1 MTMRAAI
8 ALLALLALQPALA
21 EEAPAPLSLLDAYDN
36 ALYHDPTFQIATFD
50 YQTSQQEEDIG
61 LAPLLPQLNASG
73 RYGST
78 RQLSGRDLDG
88 STENPRFT
96 SSGLSLSARQ
106 VLYDRARV
114 AYYAQ
119 AKARGRLGESIYDDA
134 FQELFPR
141 VVETYFEVA
150 RQENELSLSL
160 QQKIAIEGLVKQTR
174 RLFEVGDG
182 TITDTEEAQAR
193 LDLVMA
199 QEIEARAR
207 LQAALHALSGRTGG
221 RVERIAAMREELPA
235 AAPLRGEE
243 DLAFWQQQAHVAAP
257 RLDARRDSVAVAEA
271 ELRAQKAGHYPQLA
285 LVGELNRTDRDDLAD
300 DFRRQSTSYL
310 GLSLDV
316 PLFAGGGVSAS
327 SRKSQ
332 FALSSAQAQLD
343 DEARQLSEDI
353 ERNYLGVVS
362 GYAKCRALQ
371 TAVHSNQR
379 ALESAEKGYQ
389 AGVRSTV
396 DILNAQQ
403 TLFMARRDLLNSK
416 LQMLQ
421 SLVTL
426 HARSGLMHRG
436 VLQQVEALF

>member
-1 MTMRAAI
+1 MR
-8 ALLALLALQPALA
+8 LALTLAGLLSLQPALA
-21 EEAPAPLSLLDAYDN
+21 AEPAPMSLLDAYDN
-36 ALYHDPTFQIATFD
+36 ALYHDPTFQTATFD
-50 YQTSQQEEDIG
+50 YQASQQEQDIG
-61 LAPLLPQLNASG
+61 LAPLLPQINANA

-88 STENPRFT
+88 SNEDPSYTTNN
-96 SSGLSLSARQ
+96 LSLSARQ
-106 VLYDRARV
+106 VLYDRARA

-119 AKARGRLGESIYDDA
+119 AKARGQLGESIYDDA

-141 VVETYFEVA
+141 VVEVYFEVA
-150 RQENELSLSL
+150 RQENELRLIEL
-160 QQKIAIEGLVKQTR
+160 QKVAIEGLVKQTR

-193 LDLVMA
+193 LDLVKA
-199 QEIEARAR
+199 QEIETLAR
-207 LQAALHALSGRTGG
+207 LQAALHSLSGRTGVVAG
-221 RVERIAAMREELPA
+221 AISAMREELPDS
-235 AAPLRGEE
+235 APLQPEQ
-243 DLAFWQQQAHVAAP
+243 DMTFWQAQARSAAP
-257 RLDARRDSVAVAEA
+257 RLDARRDGVAVAEA

-285 LVGELNRTDRDDLAD
+285 LVGELNRSDRDNLAD

-316 PLFAGGGVSAS
+316 PLYAGGGVSAS

-343 DEARQLSEDI
+343 DELRQLSEDI
-353 ERNYLGVVS
+353 ERSYLGVVS
-362 GYAKCRALQ
+362 GYAKCKALQ

-379 ALESAEKGYQ
+379 ALESAEKGFQ

-403 TLFMARRDLLNSK
+403 TLFTARRDLLNSK
-416 LQMLQ
+416 LLMLQ

-436 VLQQVEALF
+436 VMQQVEALF

>member
-1 MTMRAAI
+1 MRPCF
-8 ALLALLALQPALA
+8 ALLAVMLLSHAQAM
-21 EEAPAPLSLLDAYDN
+21 EPAPLSLLEAYDN

-50 YQTSQQEEDIG
+50 YQASQQEEDIG
-61 LAPLLPQLNASG
+61 LAPLLPQINASG

-88 STENPRFT
+88 NSEDPRFT
-96 SSGLSLSARQ
+96 TGNFTLSARQ
-106 VLYDRARV
+106 VLYDRART

-119 AKARGRLGESIYDDA
+119 AKAREKLGESVYDDA

-141 VVETYFEVA
+141 VVDAYFQIA
-150 RQENELSLSL
+150 RQENELRLIEL
-160 QQKIAIEGLVKQTR
+160 QKVAIEGLVKQTR

-182 TITDTEEAQAR
+182 TVTDTEEAQAR
-193 LDLVMA
+193 LDLVKA
-199 QEIEARAR
+199 QEIEALAA
-207 LQAALHALSGRTGG
+207 LQAARHTLTGRTGST
-221 RVERIAAMREELPA
+221 VTEIAAMREELPVVS
-235 AAPLRGEE
+235 PLEAKE
-243 DLAFWQQQAHVAAP
+243 DLTFWQQQARLAAP

-285 LVGELNRTDRDDLAD
+285 VVGELNHSDRANLSD

-316 PLFAGGGVSAS
+316 PLYAGGGVNAA

-332 FALSSAQAQLD
+332 YALSSAQAQLD

-362 GYAKCRALQ
+362 GYAKSKALQ
-371 TAVHSNQR
+371 TAVQSSQR

-416 LQMLQ
+416 LLMLQ

-426 HARSGLMHRG
+426 HARSGLMNRSI
-436 VLQQVEALF
+436 LQQVDALF

>member
-1 MTMRAAI
+1 MR
-8 ALLALLALQPALA
+8 LALTLAGLLSLQPALA
-21 EEAPAPLSLLDAYDN
+21 AEPAPMSLLDAYDN
-36 ALYHDPTFQIATFD
+36 ALYHDPTFQTATFD
-50 YQTSQQEEDIG
+50 YQASQQEQDIG
-61 LAPLLPQLNASG
+61 LAPLLPQINANA

-88 STENPRFT
+88 SNEDPSYTTNN
-96 SSGLSLSARQ
+96 LSLSARQ
-106 VLYDRARV
+106 VLYDRARA

-119 AKARGRLGESIYDDA
+119 AKARGQLGESIYDDA

-141 VVETYFEVA
+141 VVEVYFEVA
-150 RQENELSLSL
+150 RQENELRLIEL
-160 QQKIAIEGLVKQTR
+160 QKVAIEGLVKQTR

-193 LDLVMA
+193 LDLVKA
-199 QEIEARAR
+199 QEIETQAR
-207 LQAALHALSGRTGG
+207 LQAALHSLSGRTG
-221 RVERIAAMREELPA
+221 VIAGAISAMREELPDR
-235 AAPLRGEE
+235 APLQPEQ
-243 DLAFWQQQAHVAAP
+243 DMTFWQAQARSAAP
-257 RLDARRDSVAVAEA
+257 RLDARRDGVAVAEA

-285 LVGELNRTDRDDLAD
+285 LVGELNRSDRDNLAD

-316 PLFAGGGVSAS
+316 PLYAGGGVSAS

-343 DEARQLSEDI
+343 DELRQLSEDI
-353 ERNYLGVVS
+353 ERSYLGVVS
-362 GYAKCRALQ
+362 GYAKCKALQ

-379 ALESAEKGYQ
+379 ALESAEKGFQ

-403 TLFMARRDLLNSK
+403 TLFTARRDLLNSK
-416 LQMLQ
+416 LLMLQ

-436 VLQQVEALF
+436 VMQQVEALF

>member
-1 MTMRAAI
+1 MRLSLFLMSL
-8 ALLALLALQPALA
+8 LLATPAMATAGPALT
-21 EEAPAPLSLLDAYDN
+21 LLDAYDN
-36 ALYHDPTFQIATFD
+36 ALYHDPTFQAATFD
-50 YQTSQQEEDIG
+50 FQASQQEEAIG

-88 STENPRFT
+88 SNEDPRFT
-96 SSGLSLSARQ
+96 STGLSLSARQ
-106 VLYDRARV
+106 VLYDRARA

-119 AKARGRLGESIYDDA
+119 AKARGELGESLYDDA

-150 RQENELSLSL
+150 RQENELSLSR

-182 TITDTEEAQAR
+182 TITDIDEAQAR
-193 LDLVMA
+193 LDLVKA
-199 QEIEARAR
+199 QEIEAEAR
-207 LQAALHALSGRTGG
+207 LQAALHALSGRTGV
-221 RVERIAAMREELPA
+221 RVASIQAMGENLPGA
-235 AAPLRGEE
+235 VPLRSEE
-243 DLAFWQQQAHVAAP
+243 DLSFWRQQAQSAAP
-257 RLDARRDSVAVAEA
+257 RMDARRDSVRVAEA

-285 LVGELNRTDRDDLAD
+285 LVGELSHSDRDDLAD
-300 DFRRQSTSYL
+300 DFRRQSSSYV

-316 PLFAGGGVSAS
+316 PLYAGGGVNAA

-332 FALSSAQAQLD
+332 YALSSAQAQLD

-362 GYAKCRALQ
+362 GYAKCKALQ
-371 TAVHSNQR
+371 TAVRSNQR

-403 TLFMARRDLLNSK
+403 TLFTARRDLLNSK
-416 LQMLQ
+416 LLMLQ
-421 SLVTL
+421 SLVEL
-426 HARSGLMHRG
+426 HARSGLMNRA

>member
-1 MTMRAAI
+1 MRQ
-8 ALLALLALQPALA
+8 ALILAGLLSLQPALA
-21 EEAPAPLSLLDAYDN
+21 TEPAPMSLLDAYDN
-36 ALYHDPTFQIATFD
+36 ALYHDPTFQTATFD
-50 YQTSQQEEDIG
+50 YQASQQEQDIG
-61 LAPLLPQLNASG
+61 LAPLLPQVNANG

-88 STENPRFT
+88 SNEDPSYTTNN
-96 SSGLSLSARQ
+96 LSLSARQ
-106 VLYDRARV
+106 IIYDRARA

-119 AKARGRLGESIYDDA
+119 AKARGRLGESVYDDA

-141 VVETYFEVA
+141 VVEVYFEVA
-150 RQENELSLSL
+150 RQENELRLIEL
-160 QQKIAIEGLVKQTR
+160 QKIAIEGLVKQTK

-193 LDLVMA
+193 LDLVKA
-199 QEIEARAR
+199 QEIETQAR
-207 LQAALHALSGRTGG
+207 LQAALHSLSGRTGVMAG
-221 RVERIAAMREELPA
+221 AINAMREELPDS
-235 AAPLRGEE
+235 APLQAEQ
-243 DLAFWQQQAHVAAP
+243 DMTFWQTQARTAAP
-257 RLDARRDSVAVAEA
+257 RLDARRDGVAVAEA

-285 LVGELNRTDRDDLAD
+285 LVGELNHSDRDNLSE

-316 PLFAGGGVSAS
+316 PLYAGGGVSAS

-343 DEARQLSEDI
+343 DELRQLSEDI

-362 GYAKCRALQ
+362 GYAKCKALQ
-371 TAVHSNQR
+371 TAVHSSQR
-379 ALESAEKGYQ
+379 ALESAEKGFQ

-403 TLFMARRDLLNSK
+403 TLFLARRDLLNSK
-416 LQMLQ
+416 LLMLQ

-436 VLQQVEALF
+436 LLQQVEALF

>member
-1 MTMRAAI
+1 MSMRQYLV
-8 ALLALLALQPALA
+8 LLAALFLPPTLKA
-21 EEAPAPLSLLDAYDN
+21 ESAPLSLLDAYDN
-36 ALYHDPTFQIATFD
+36 ALYHDPTFQAATFD
-50 YQTSQQEEDIG
+50 YQASQQEEDIG
-61 LAPLLPQLNASG
+61 LAPLLPQVNASG

-78 RQLSGRDLDG
+78 RQLSGQDLD
-88 STENPRFT
+88 SRSENPQFT

-106 VLYDRARV
+106 VLYDRAKA

-134 FQELFPR
+134 FQELFQR
-141 VVETYFEVA
+141 VVEAYFEVA
-150 RQENELSLSL
+150 RQENELSLSI

-193 LDLVMA
+193 LDLVKA
-199 QEIEARAR
+199 QEIEAQAR
-207 LQAALHALSGRTGG
+207 LQAARHALAGRTGVP
-221 RVERIAAMREELPA
+221 VEAIATMREDLPA
-235 AAPLRGEE
+235 TAPLQAGK
-243 DLAFWQQQAHVAAP
+243 DLPFWQQQARRAAP
-257 RLDARRDSVAVAEA
+257 RLDARRDSVALVEA

-285 LVGELNRTDRDDLAD
+285 LVGELNHSDRDDLAD

-310 GLSLDV
+310 GLSLNV
-316 PLFAGGGVSAS
+316 PLYAGGGVNAA
-327 SRKSQ
+327 SRKAQ

-343 DEARQLSEDI
+343 DETRQLSEEI
-353 ERNYLGVVS
+353 ERSYLGVVS
-362 GYAKCRALQ
+362 GFAKSKALQ

-403 TLFMARRDLLNSK
+403 TLFTARRDLLNSK
-416 LQMLQ
+416 LLMLQ

-426 HARSGLMHRG
+426 YARSGLMHRG
-436 VLQQVEALF
+436 LLQQVEVLF

>member
-1 MTMRAAI
+1 MRLALALC
-8 ALLALLALQPALA
+8 ALLSLPALA
-21 EEAPAPLSLLDAYDN
+21 QEAPPLSLLDAYDN
-36 ALYHDPTFQIATFD
+36 ALYNDPTFQVATADF
-50 YQTSQQEEDIG
+50 QASQQEEAIG
-61 LAPLLPQLNASG
+61 LAPLLPQLGASG

-88 STENPRFT
+88 SNEDPRFT
-96 SSGLSLSARQ
+96 STGLSLSARQ
-106 VLYDRARV
+106 ILYDRARA
-114 AYYAQ
+114 AYYTQ

-141 VVETYFEVA
+141 VVEAYFEVA
-150 RQENELSLSL
+150 RQENELSLSQ

-193 LDLVMA
+193 LDLVKA
-199 QEIEARAR
+199 QEIEASAR
-207 LQAALHALSGRTGG
+207 LQAALHALGGRTGTP
-221 RVERIAAMREELPA
+221 VERIAAMREELPA
-235 AAPLRGEE
+235 AAPLREEE
-243 DLAFWQQQAHVAAP
+243 DLIFWQQQARTAAP

-271 ELRAQKAGHYPQLA
+271 ELRAQRAGHYPSLS
-285 LVGELNRTDRDDLAD
+285 LVGELNHSDRDDLAD
-300 DFRRQSTSYL
+300 DFRRQSSSYL

-316 PLFAGGGVSAS
+316 PLYAGGGVNAS

-343 DEARQLSEDI
+343 DETRQLSEDI

-362 GYAKCRALQ
+362 GYAKCKALQ

-416 LQMLQ
+416 LLMLQ

>member
-1 MTMRAAI
+1 MR
-8 ALLALLALQPALA
+8 LLLTLAGLLSLQPALA
-21 EEAPAPLSLLDAYDN
+21 AEPAPMSLLDAYDN
-36 ALYHDPTFQIATFD
+36 ALYHDPTFQTATFD
-50 YQTSQQEEDIG
+50 YQASQQEQDIG
-61 LAPLLPQLNASG
+61 LAPLLPQINANA

-88 STENPRFT
+88 SNEDPSYTTNN
-96 SSGLSLSARQ
+96 LSLSARQ
-106 VLYDRARV
+106 VLYDRARA

-119 AKARGRLGESIYDDA
+119 AKARGQLGESIYDDA

-141 VVETYFEVA
+141 VVEVYFEVA
-150 RQENELSLSL
+150 RQENELRLIEL
-160 QQKIAIEGLVKQTR
+160 QKVAIEGLVKQTR

-193 LDLVMA
+193 LDLVKA
-199 QEIEARAR
+199 QEIETLAR
-207 LQAALHALSGRTGG
+207 LQAALHSLSGRTGAVAG
-221 RVERIAAMREELPA
+221 AISAMREELPDS
-235 AAPLRGEE
+235 APLQPEQ
-243 DLAFWQQQAHVAAP
+243 DMTFWQAQARSAAP
-257 RLDARRDSVAVAEA
+257 RLDARRDGVAVAEA

-285 LVGELNRTDRDDLAD
+285 LVGELNRSDRDNLAD

-316 PLFAGGGVSAS
+316 PLYAGGGVSAS

-343 DEARQLSEDI
+343 DELRQLSEDI
-353 ERNYLGVVS
+353 ERSYLGVVS
-362 GYAKCRALQ
+362 GYAKCKALQ

-379 ALESAEKGYQ
+379 ALESAEKGFQ

-403 TLFMARRDLLNSK
+403 TLFTARRDLLNSK
-416 LQMLQ
+416 LLMLQ

-436 VLQQVEALF
+436 VMQQVEALF

>member
-1 MTMRAAI
+1 MRKRI
-8 ALLALLALQPALA
+8 ALLALLIVQPALA
-21 EEAPAPLSLLDAYDN
+21 NEPAPLSLLDAYDS
-36 ALYHDPTFQIATFD
+36 ALYNDPTFQTATFD
-50 YQTSQQEEDIG
+50 YQASQQEKDIG
-61 LAPLLPQLNASG
+61 LAGLLPQIGASG

-88 STENPRFT
+88 NNEDARTT
-96 SSGLSLSARQ
+96 TSGLSLSARQ
-106 VLYDRARV
+106 VLYDRAKA

-119 AKARGRLGESIYDDA
+119 SKARSQLGEAIYDDA

-141 VVETYFEVA
+141 VVEAYFEVA
-150 RQENELSLSL
+150 RQENELSLSI

-193 LDLVMA
+193 LDLVKA

-207 LQAALHALSGRTGG
+207 LQAAMHALAGRTG
-221 RVERIAAMREELPA
+221 VPIAAIRAMDEELPG
-235 AAPLRGEE
+235 APPLGDEE
-243 DLAFWQQQAHVAAP
+243 DLTFWQQQAHLAAP
-257 RLDARRDSVAVAEA
+257 RLSARRDSVTVAEA

-285 LVGELNRTDRDDLAD
+285 LVGELNHTDRDDLAED
-300 DFRRQSTSYL
+300 YRRQSTSYL

-316 PLFAGGGVSAS
+316 PLYAGGGVSAS

-332 FALSSAQAQLD
+332 YALSSAQAQLD
-343 DEARQLSEDI
+343 DEARQISEDI

-362 GYAKCRALQ
+362 GFARSKALQ
-371 TAVHSNQR
+371 TAVHSNER
-379 ALESAEKGYQ
+379 ALKSAEKGYQ
-389 AGVRSTV
+389 AGERSTV

-403 TLFMARRDLLNSK
+403 TLFTARRDLLNSK
-416 LQMLQ
+416 LLMLQ
-421 SLVTL
+421 SLVSL

-436 VLQQVEALF
+436 ILQQVEGLF

>member
-1 MTMRAAI
+1 MHIRA
-8 ALLALLALQPALA
+8 ALLALSLPFTLAA
-21 EEAPAPLSLLDAYDN
+21 EPLSLLDAYDN
-36 ALYHDPTFQIATFD
+36 ALYHDPTFQAASFD
-50 YQTSQQEEDIG
+50 YQASQQEEQIG
-61 LAPLLPQLNASG
+61 LAGLLPQINASG

-78 RQLSGRDLDG
+78 RQLSGQDLD
-88 STENPRFT
+88 SRDEEPSFT
-96 SSGLSLSARQ
+96 SNTLTLSARQ
-106 VLYDRARV
+106 VLYDRAKA
-114 AYYAQ
+114 AYYSQ
-119 AKARGRLGESIYDDA
+119 AKARSRLGESIYDDA

-141 VVETYFEVA
+141 VTEAFFEVA
-150 RQENELSLSL
+150 RQENELSLSR

-174 RLFEVGDG
+174 RLFEAGDG

-193 LDLVMA
+193 LDLVKA
-199 QEIEARAR
+199 QEIEAHAR
-207 LQAALHALSGRTGG
+207 LQAARHALAGRTG
-221 RVERIAAMREELPA
+221 VSVDAIVAMSDELPA
-235 AAPLRGEE
+235 ATPLQGEH
-243 DLAFWQQQAHVAAP
+243 DLPFWQHQARKAAP

-285 LVGELNRTDRDDLAD
+285 LVGELNRSDRGNLAD

-316 PLFAGGGVSAS
+316 PLYAGGGTSAS
-327 SRKSQ
+327 SRKAQ
-332 FALSSAQAQLD
+332 FTLASAQAQLD

-362 GYAKCRALQ
+362 GFAKCKALQ

-403 TLFMARRDLLNSK
+403 ILFTTRRDLLNSK
-416 LQMLQ
+416 LLMLQ

-426 HARSGLMHRG
+426 HARSGLMHRNL
-436 VLQQVEALF
+436 LQQVETLF

>member
-1 MTMRAAI
+1 MR
-8 ALLALLALQPALA
+8 LALTLAGLLSLQPALA
-21 EEAPAPLSLLDAYDN
+21 AEPAPMSLLDAYDN
-36 ALYHDPTFQIATFD
+36 ALYHDPTFQTATFD
-50 YQTSQQEEDIG
+50 YQASQQEQDIG
-61 LAPLLPQLNASG
+61 LAPLLPQINANA

-88 STENPRFT
+88 SNEDPSYTTNN
-96 SSGLSLSARQ
+96 LSLSARQ
-106 VLYDRARV
+106 VLYDRARA

-119 AKARGRLGESIYDDA
+119 AKARGQLGESIYDDA

-141 VVETYFEVA
+141 VVEVYFEVA
-150 RQENELSLSL
+150 RQENELRLIEL
-160 QQKIAIEGLVKQTR
+160 QKVAIEGLVKQTR

-193 LDLVMA
+193 LDLVKA
-199 QEIEARAR
+199 QEIETLAR
-207 LQAALHALSGRTGG
+207 LQAALHSLSGRTG
-221 RVERIAAMREELPA
+221 VIAGAISAMREELPDS
-235 AAPLRGEE
+235 APLQPEQ
-243 DLAFWQQQAHVAAP
+243 DMTFWQAQARSAAP
-257 RLDARRDSVAVAEA
+257 RLDARRDGVAVAEA

-285 LVGELNRTDRDDLAD
+285 LVGELNRSDRDNLAD

-316 PLFAGGGVSAS
+316 PLYAGGGVSAS

-343 DEARQLSEDI
+343 DELRQLSEDI
-353 ERNYLGVVS
+353 ERSYLGVVS
-362 GYAKCRALQ
+362 GYAKCKALQ

-379 ALESAEKGYQ
+379 ALESAEKGFQ

-403 TLFMARRDLLNSK
+403 TLFTARRDLLNSK
-416 LQMLQ
+416 LLMLQ

-436 VLQQVEALF
+436 VMQQVEALF

>member
-1 MTMRAAI
+1 MRLSLLLLGL
-8 ALLALLALQPALA
+8 LLAQPVTAAESTPLA
-21 EEAPAPLSLLDAYDN
+21 LLDAYDN
-36 ALYHDPTFQIATFD
+36 ALYHDPTFQAATFD
-50 YQTSQQEEDIG
+50 YQASQQEEAIG

-88 STENPRFT
+88 SNEDPRFT
-96 SSGLSLSARQ
+96 SAGLSLSARQ
-106 VLYDRARV
+106 VLYDRARA

-119 AKARGRLGESIYDDA
+119 AKARGELGESLYDDA

-150 RQENELSLSL
+150 RQENELSLSR

-182 TITDTEEAQAR
+182 TITDIDEAQAR
-193 LDLVMA
+193 LDLVKA
-199 QEIEARAR
+199 QEIEAEAR
-207 LQAALHALSGRTGG
+207 LQAALHALSGRTGV
-221 RVERIAAMREELPA
+221 RVASIRAMGENLPG
-235 AAPLRGEE
+235 AAPLRSEE
-243 DLAFWQQQAHVAAP
+243 DLAFWQQQAHSAAP
-257 RLDARRDSVAVAEA
+257 RMDARRDSVRVAEA

-285 LVGELNRTDRDDLAD
+285 LVGELSHSDRDDLAD
-300 DFRRQSTSYL
+300 DFRRQSSSYL

-316 PLFAGGGVSAS
+316 PLYAGGGVNAA

-332 FALSSAQAQLD
+332 YALSSAQAQLD

-362 GYAKCRALQ
+362 GYAKCKALQ
-371 TAVHSNQR
+371 TAVRSNQR

-403 TLFMARRDLLNSK
+403 TLFTARRDLLNSK
-416 LQMLQ
+416 LLMLQ
-421 SLVTL
+421 SLVEL
-426 HARSGLMHRG
+426 HARSGLMNRA

>member
-1 MTMRAAI
+1 MRKRI
-8 ALLALLALQPALA
+8 ALLALLVVQPALA
-21 EEAPAPLSLLDAYDN
+21 TEPAPLSLLDAYDS
-36 ALYHDPTFQIATFD
+36 ALYNDPTFQTATFD
-50 YQTSQQEEDIG
+50 YQASQQEKDIG
-61 LAPLLPQLNASG
+61 MAGLLPQIGASG

-88 STENPRFT
+88 NNEDARTT
-96 SSGLSLSARQ
+96 TSGLSLSARQ
-106 VLYDRARV
+106 VLYDRAKA

-119 AKARGRLGESIYDDA
+119 SKARSQLGEAIYDDA

-141 VVETYFEVA
+141 VVEAYFEVA
-150 RQENELSLSL
+150 RQENELSLSI

-193 LDLVMA
+193 LDLVKA

-207 LQAALHALSGRTGG
+207 LQAALHALAGRTGMAVTTI
-221 RVERIAAMREELPA
+221 RAMDEELPPT
-235 AAPLRGEE
+235 APLRTEE
-243 DLAFWQQQAHVAAP
+243 DLPFWQQQAHEAAP
-257 RLDARRDSVAVAEA
+257 RLSARRDSVKVAEA

-285 LVGELNRTDRDDLAD
+285 LVGELNHTDRDDLAD
-300 DFRRQSTSYL
+300 DYRRQSTSYL

-316 PLFAGGGVSAS
+316 PLYAGGGVSAS

-343 DEARQLSEDI
+343 DEARQISEDI

-362 GYAKCRALQ
+362 GYARSKALQ
-371 TAVHSNQR
+371 TAVHSNER
-379 ALESAEKGYQ
+379 ALKSVEKGYQ
-389 AGVRSTV
+389 AGERSTV

-403 TLFMARRDLLNSK
+403 TLFTARRDLLNSK
-416 LQMLQ
+416 LLMLQ
-421 SLVTL
+421 SLVSL

-436 VLQQVEALF
+436 ILQQVEELF

>member
-1 MTMRAAI
+1 MRLI
-8 ALLALLALQPALA
+8 FALLALLALQPAMA
-21 EEAPAPLSLLDAYDN
+21 VEQTPLSLLDAYDN
-36 ALYHDPTFQIATFD
+36 ALYHDPTFQVATFD
-50 YQTSQQEEDIG
+50 YQASQQEEEIG
-61 LAPLLPQLNASG
+61 LAQLLPQLNASG

-88 STENPRFT
+88 SNEDPRYT
-96 SSGLSLSARQ
+96 SNGLSLSARQ
-106 VLYDRARV
+106 VLYDRARA

-119 AKARGRLGESIYDDA
+119 AKARGRLGESVYDDA

-141 VVETYFEVA
+141 VVEAYFEVA

-193 LDLVMA
+193 LDLVKA

-207 LQAALHALSGRTGG
+207 LQAALHALSGRTGI
-221 RVERIAAMREELPA
+221 RVERIAAMGEELPA
-235 AAPLRGEE
+235 AAPLQSAE

-257 RLDARRDSVAVAEA
+257 RLDARRDSVTVAEA

-285 LVGELNRTDRDDLAD
+285 LVGELNHSDRDDLAD
-300 DFRRQSTSYL
+300 DYRRQSSSYL

-316 PLFAGGGVSAS
+316 PLYAGGGVNAS

-332 FALSSAQAQLD
+332 FALSSAMAQLD
-343 DEARQLSEDI
+343 EEARQLSEDI

-362 GYAKCRALQ
+362 GYAKCKALQ

-416 LQMLQ
+416 LLMLQ

>member
-1 MTMRAAI
+1 MRIAI
-8 ALLALLALQPALA
+8 ATLSALLALQPALA
-21 EEAPAPLSLLDAYDN
+21 EQAQAPMSLLDAYDN
-36 ALYHDPTFQIATFD
+36 ALYHDPTFQTATADF
-50 YQTSQQEEDIG
+50 QASQQEEAIG
-61 LAPLLPQLNASG
+61 LAPLLPQLGASG

-88 STENPRFT
+88 SNEDPRFT
-96 SSGLSLSARQ
+96 STGLSLSARQ
-106 VLYDRARV
+106 ILYDRARA
-114 AYYAQ
+114 AYYSQ

-141 VVETYFEVA
+141 VVEAYFEVA
-150 RQENELSLSL
+150 RQENELSLSQ
-160 QQKIAIEGLVKQTR
+160 QQKVAIEGLVKQTR
-174 RLFEVGDG
+174 RLYEVGDG

-193 LDLVMA
+193 LDLVKA
-199 QEIEARAR
+199 QEIEASAR
-207 LQAALHALSGRTGG
+207 LQAALHALGGRTGTP
-221 RVERIAAMREELPA
+221 VERIAAMREELPG
-235 AAPLRGEE
+235 AAPLRVEE

-257 RLDARRDSVAVAEA
+257 RLDARRDSVTVAEA

-285 LVGELNRTDRDDLAD
+285 LVGELNHSDRDDLAE
-300 DFRRQSTSYL
+300 DFRRQSSSYL

-316 PLFAGGGVSAS
+316 PLYAGGGVNAS
-327 SRKSQ
+327 SRKAQ
-332 FALSSAQAQLD
+332 YALSSAQAQLD

-362 GYAKCRALQ
+362 GYAKCKALQ

-416 LQMLQ
+416 LLMLQ

>member
-1 MTMRAAI
+1 MR
-8 ALLALLALQPALA
+8 LVLALCSLLSLPVVAQQ
-21 EEAPAPLSLLDAYDN
+21 APLSLLDAYDN
-36 ALYHDPTFQIATFD
+36 ALYNDPTFQVATFD
-50 YQTSQQEEDIG
+50 FQASQQEEAIG

-88 STENPRFT
+88 SNDDPRFT
-96 SSGLSLSARQ
+96 STGLSLSARQ
-106 VLYDRARV
+106 ILYDRARA
-114 AYYAQ
+114 AYYSQ

-141 VVETYFEVA
+141 VVEAYFEVA
-150 RQENELSLSL
+150 RQENELSLSQ
-160 QQKIAIEGLVKQTR
+160 QQKVAIEGLVRQTR
-174 RLFEVGDG
+174 RLYEVGDG

-193 LDLVMA
+193 LDLVKA
-199 QEIEARAR
+199 QEIEASAR
-207 LQAALHALSGRTGG
+207 LQAALHALSGRTGTP
-221 RVERIAAMREELPA
+221 VEQIAAMGEELPG
-235 AAPLRGEE
+235 APPLGQEE
-243 DLAFWQQQAHVAAP
+243 TLEFWQRQARTAAP
-257 RLDARRDSVAVAEA
+257 RLNARRDSVAVVEA
-271 ELRAQKAGHYPQLA
+271 ELRAQRAGHYPRLS
-285 LVGELNRTDRDDLAD
+285 LVGELNHSDRDDLAD
-300 DFRRQSTSYL
+300 DFRRQSNSYL

-316 PLFAGGGVSAS
+316 PLYAGGGVNAS

-332 FALSSAQAQLD
+332 YALSSAQAQLD
-343 DEARQLSEDI
+343 DETRQLSEDI

-362 GYAKCRALQ
+362 GYAKCKALQ

-416 LQMLQ
+416 LLMLQ

>member
-1 MTMRAAI
+1 MSVRLALALC
-8 ALLALLALQPALA
+8 ALLSLPALA
-21 EEAPAPLSLLDAYDN
+21 QEAPPLSLLDAYDN
-36 ALYHDPTFQIATFD
+36 ALYNDPTFQVATADF
-50 YQTSQQEEDIG
+50 QASQQEEAIG
-61 LAPLLPQLNASG
+61 LAPLLPQLGASG

-88 STENPRFT
+88 SNEDPRFT

-106 VLYDRARV
+106 ILYDRARA
-114 AYYAQ
+114 AYYTQ

-141 VVETYFEVA
+141 VVEAYFEVA
-150 RQENELSLSL
+150 RQENELSLSQ

-193 LDLVMA
+193 LDLVKA
-199 QEIEARAR
+199 QEIEASAR
-207 LQAALHALSGRTGG
+207 LQAALHALGGRTGTP
-221 RVERIAAMREELPA
+221 VERIAAMREELPA
-235 AAPLRGEE
+235 AAPLREEE
-243 DLAFWQQQAHVAAP
+243 DLIFWQQQARTAAP

-271 ELRAQKAGHYPQLA
+271 ELRAQRAGHYPSLS
-285 LVGELNRTDRDDLAD
+285 LVGELNHSDRDDLAD
-300 DFRRQSTSYL
+300 DFRRQSSSYL

-316 PLFAGGGVSAS
+316 PLYAGGGVNAS

-343 DEARQLSEDI
+343 DETRQLSEDI

-362 GYAKCRALQ
+362 GYAKCKALQ

-416 LQMLQ
+416 LLMLQ

>member
-1 MTMRAAI
+1 MSMRLALALC
-8 ALLALLALQPALA
+8 ALLSLPALA
-21 EEAPAPLSLLDAYDN
+21 QEAPPLSLLDAYDN
-36 ALYHDPTFQIATFD
+36 ALYNDPTFQVATADF
-50 YQTSQQEEDIG
+50 QASQQEEAIG
-61 LAPLLPQLNASG
+61 LAPLLPQLGASG

-88 STENPRFT
+88 SNEDPRFT
-96 SSGLSLSARQ
+96 STGLSLSARQ
-106 VLYDRARV
+106 ILYDRARA
-114 AYYAQ
+114 AYYTQ

-141 VVETYFEVA
+141 VVEAYFEVA
-150 RQENELSLSL
+150 RQENELSLSQ

-193 LDLVMA
+193 LDLVKA
-199 QEIEARAR
+199 QEIEASAR
-207 LQAALHALSGRTGG
+207 LQAALHALGGRTGTP
-221 RVERIAAMREELPA
+221 VERIAAMREELPA
-235 AAPLRGEE
+235 AAPLREEE
-243 DLAFWQQQAHVAAP
+243 DLIFWQQQARTAAP

-271 ELRAQKAGHYPQLA
+271 ELRAQRAGHYPSLS
-285 LVGELNRTDRDDLAD
+285 LVGELNHSDRDDLAD
-300 DFRRQSTSYL
+300 DFRRQSSSYL

-316 PLFAGGGVSAS
+316 PLYAGGGVNAS

-343 DEARQLSEDI
+343 DETRQLSEDI

-362 GYAKCRALQ
+362 GYAKCKALQ

-416 LQMLQ
+416 LLMLQ

>member
-1 MTMRAAI
+1 MR
-8 ALLALLALQPALA
+8 LALALCTLLSWPALA
-21 EEAPAPLSLLDAYDN
+21 QEAPPLSLLDAYDN
-36 ALYHDPTFQIATFD
+36 ALYNDPTFQVATADF
-50 YQTSQQEEDIG
+50 QASQQEEAIG
-61 LAPLLPQLNASG
+61 LAPLLPQLGASG

-88 STENPRFT
+88 SSEDPRFT

-106 VLYDRARV
+106 ILYDRARA
-114 AYYAQ
+114 AYYTQ

-141 VVETYFEVA
+141 VVEAYFEVA
-150 RQENELSLSL
+150 RQENELSLSQ
-160 QQKIAIEGLVKQTR
+160 QQKVAIEGLVKQTR
-174 RLFEVGDG
+174 RLYEVGDG

-193 LDLVMA
+193 LDLVKA
-199 QEIEARAR
+199 QEIEASAR
-207 LQAALHALSGRTGG
+207 LQAALHALGGRTGTP
-221 RVERIAAMREELPA
+221 VERIAAMREELPG
-235 AAPLRGEE
+235 AAPLRVEE

-271 ELRAQKAGHYPQLA
+271 ELRAQRAGHYPSLS
-285 LVGELNRTDRDDLAD
+285 LVGELNHTDRDDLAD
-300 DFRRQSTSYL
+300 DFRRQSSSYL

-316 PLFAGGGVSAS
+316 PLYAGGGVNAS

-362 GYAKCRALQ
+362 GYAKCKALQ

-416 LQMLQ
+416 LLMLQ

>member
-1 MTMRAAI
+1 MSMR
-8 ALLALLALQPALA
+8 LNLALLTALLLPFAQAA
-21 EEAPAPLSLLDAYDN
+21 EPAPLSLLDAYDN
-36 ALYHDPTFQIATFD
+36 ALYHDPTFQAATFD
-50 YQTSQQEEDIG
+50 YQASQQEEDIG
-61 LAPLLPQLNASG
+61 LAPLLPQVNASG

-78 RQLSGRDLDG
+78 RQLRGRDLDG
-88 STENPRFT
+88 NNEDPQSI
-96 SSGLSLSARQ
+96 SSGLNLSARQ
-106 VLYDRARV
+106 VLYDRAKA

-119 AKARGRLGESIYDDA
+119 TKARGRLGESIYDDA

-141 VVETYFEVA
+141 VVEAYFEVA
-150 RQENELSLSL
+150 RQENELSLIA

-174 RLFEVGDG
+174 RLYEVGDG

-199 QEIEARAR
+199 QEIEAQAR
-207 LQAALHALSGRTGG
+207 LQAARHALSGRTG
-221 RVERIAAMREELPA
+221 VAIDEIVSMRDELPA
-235 AAPLRGEE
+235 APPLKTGE
-243 DLAFWQQQAHVAAP
+243 DLVFWQQQAHLAAP

-285 LVGELNRTDRDDLAD
+285 LVGELNHSDRDNLAD
-300 DFRRQSTSYL
+300 DFRRQATSYL

-316 PLFAGGGVSAS
+316 PLYAGGGVNAA

-362 GYAKCRALQ
+362 GYAKSKALQ
-371 TAVHSNQR
+371 TAVNSSQR

-403 TLFMARRDLLNSK
+403 TLFLARRDLLNSK
-416 LQMLQ
+416 LLMLQ

-436 VLQQVEALF
+436 LLQQVEALF

>member
-1 MTMRAAI
+1 MRLVI
-8 ALLALLALQPALA
+8 ALCTLLSLPSLA
-21 EEAPAPLSLLDAYDN
+21 EETTPLSLLDAYDN
-36 ALYHDPTFQIATFD
+36 ALYNDPTFQVATADF
-50 YQTSQQEEDIG
+50 QASQQEEAIG
-61 LAPLLPQLNASG
+61 LSPLLPQISVSG

-78 RQLSGRDLDG
+78 RQISGRDLDG
-88 STENPRFT
+88 SNDDPRFT
-96 SSGLSLSARQ
+96 STGLSLSARQ
-106 VLYDRARV
+106 ILYDRARA

-119 AKARGRLGESIYDDA
+119 AKARGRLGESVYDDA

-141 VVETYFEVA
+141 VVEVYFEVA
-150 RQENELSLSL
+150 RQENELNLSL
-160 QQKIAIEGLVKQTR
+160 QQKVAIEGLVKQTR
-174 RLFEVGDG
+174 RLYEAGDG

-193 LDLVMA
+193 LDLVKA

-207 LQAALHALSGRTGG
+207 LQAALHALAGRTGVS
-221 RVERIAAMREELPA
+221 VERIAMMREELPA
-235 AAPLRGEE
+235 GTPLQEEE
-243 DLAFWQQQAHVAAP
+243 DLAFWQLQARTAAP

-271 ELRAQKAGHYPQLA
+271 ELRAQRAGHYPRLS
-285 LVGELNRTDRDDLAD
+285 LVGELNHSDRNDLAD
-300 DFRRQSTSYL
+300 DFRRQSSSYL

-316 PLFAGGGVSAS
+316 PLYAGGGVTAS

-332 FALSSAQAQLD
+332 YALSSAQAQLD

-362 GYAKCRALQ
+362 GYAKCKALQ

>member
-1 MTMRAAI
+1 MR
-8 ALLALLALQPALA
+8 LLLTLAGLLSLQPALA
-21 EEAPAPLSLLDAYDN
+21 AEPAPMSLLDAYDN
-36 ALYHDPTFQIATFD
+36 ALYHDPTFQTATFD
-50 YQTSQQEEDIG
+50 YQASQQEQDIG
-61 LAPLLPQLNASG
+61 LAPLLPQINANA

-88 STENPRFT
+88 SNEDPSYTTNN
-96 SSGLSLSARQ
+96 LSLSARQ
-106 VLYDRARV
+106 VLYDRARA

-119 AKARGRLGESIYDDA
+119 AKARGQLGESIYDDA

-141 VVETYFEVA
+141 VVEVYFEVA
-150 RQENELSLSL
+150 RQENELRLIEL
-160 QQKIAIEGLVKQTR
+160 QKVAIEGLVKQTR

-193 LDLVMA
+193 LDLVKA
-199 QEIEARAR
+199 QEIETLAR
-207 LQAALHALSGRTGG
+207 LQAALHSLSGRTGVVAG
-221 RVERIAAMREELPA
+221 AISAMREELPDS
-235 AAPLRGEE
+235 APLQPEQ
-243 DLAFWQQQAHVAAP
+243 DMTFWQAQARSAAP
-257 RLDARRDSVAVAEA
+257 RLDARRDGVAVAEA

-285 LVGELNRTDRDDLAD
+285 LVGELNRSDRDNLAD

-316 PLFAGGGVSAS
+316 PLYAGGGVSAS

-343 DEARQLSEDI
+343 DELRQLSEDI
-353 ERNYLGVVS
+353 ERSYLGVVS
-362 GYAKCRALQ
+362 GYAKCKALQ

-379 ALESAEKGYQ
+379 ALESAEKGFQ

-403 TLFMARRDLLNSK
+403 TLFTARRDLLNSK
-416 LQMLQ
+416 LLMLQ

-436 VLQQVEALF
+436 VMQQVEALF

>member
-1 MTMRAAI
+1 MRKRI
-8 ALLALLALQPALA
+8 ALLALLMVQPALA
-21 EEAPAPLSLLDAYDN
+21 TEPAPLSLLDAYDS
-36 ALYHDPTFQIATFD
+36 ALYNDPTFQTATFD
-50 YQTSQQEEDIG
+50 YQASQQEQDIA
-61 LAPLLPQLNASG
+61 LARLLPQIGASG

-88 STENPRFT
+88 NNEDPRT
-96 SSGLSLSARQ
+96 TTSGLSLSARQ
-106 VLYDRARV
+106 VLYDRAKA

-119 AKARGRLGESIYDDA
+119 SKARSQLGEAIYDDA

-141 VVETYFEVA
+141 VVEAYFEVA
-150 RQENELSLSL
+150 RQENELSLSI

-193 LDLVMA
+193 LDLVKA

-207 LQAALHALSGRTGG
+207 LQAAMHALAGRTGVP
-221 RVERIAAMREELPA
+221 VEGIRAMREELPGGP
-235 AAPLRGEE
+235 PLRDEE
-243 DLAFWQQQAHVAAP
+243 DLPFWQQQAHLAAP
-257 RLDARRDSVAVAEA
+257 RLSARRDSVTVAET
-271 ELRAQKAGHYPQLA
+271 ELKAQKAGHYPQLA
-285 LVGELNRTDRDDLAD
+285 LVGELNHTDRDDLAD
-300 DFRRQSTSYL
+300 DYRRQSTSYL

-316 PLFAGGGVSAS
+316 PLYAGGGVSAS

-343 DEARQLSEDI
+343 DEARQISEDI

-362 GYAKCRALQ
+362 GFARSKALQ
-371 TAVHSNQR
+371 TAVHSNER
-379 ALESAEKGYQ
+379 ALKSAEKGYQ
-389 AGVRSTV
+389 AGERSTV

-403 TLFMARRDLLNSK
+403 TLFTARRDLLNSK
-416 LQMLQ
+416 LLMLQ
-421 SLVTL
+421 SLVSL

-436 VLQQVEALF
+436 ILQQVEALF

>member
-1 MTMRAAI
+1 MRALLS
-8 ALLALLALQPALA
+8 LLAILLLPQAQAQA
-21 EEAPAPLSLLDAYDN
+21 QAPLSLLDAYDN
-36 ALYHDPTFQIATFD
+36 ALYHDPAFQAATFD
-50 YQTSQQEEDIG
+50 YQASQQEEDIG
-61 LAPLLPQLNASG
+61 IAPLLPQINANG

-78 RQLSGRDLDG
+78 RQISGRDLDS
-88 STENPRFT
+88 STEDPRST
-96 SSGLSLSARQ
+96 SSNLSLSARQ
-106 VLYDRARV
+106 VLYDRAKA

-119 AKARGRLGESIYDDA
+119 AKARGRLGESVYDDA

-141 VVETYFEVA
+141 VVEAYFEVA
-150 RQENELSLSL
+150 RQENELRLIEL
-160 QQKIAIEGLVKQTR
+160 QKVAIEGLVRQTR

-193 LDLVMA
+193 LDLVKA
-199 QEIEARAR
+199 QEIEAQAR
-207 LQAALHALSGRTGG
+207 LQAALHTLAGRTGVAG
-221 RVERIAAMREELPA
+221 ASIVAMREELPA
-235 AAPLRGEE
+235 ALPLQARE
-243 DLAFWQQQAHVAAP
+243 DLAFWQQQARLAAP

-285 LVGELNRTDRDDLAD
+285 LVGELNHSDRDNLAE

-316 PLFAGGGVSAS
+316 PLYAGGGVNAA

-362 GYAKCRALQ
+362 GYAKCKALQ
-371 TAVHSNQR
+371 TAVHSSQR

-403 TLFMARRDLLNSK
+403 TLFMARRDLLDSK

>member
-1 MTMRAAI
+1 MR
-8 ALLALLALQPALA
+8 LALTLAGLLSLQPALA
-21 EEAPAPLSLLDAYDN
+21 AEPAPMSLLDAYDN
-36 ALYHDPTFQIATFD
+36 ALYHDPTFQTATFD
-50 YQTSQQEEDIG
+50 YQASQQEQDIG
-61 LAPLLPQLNASG
+61 LAPLLPQINANA

-88 STENPRFT
+88 SNEDPSYTTNN
-96 SSGLSLSARQ
+96 LSLSARQ
-106 VLYDRARV
+106 VLYDRARA

-119 AKARGRLGESIYDDA
+119 AKARGQLGESIYDDA

-141 VVETYFEVA
+141 VVEVYFEVA
-150 RQENELSLSL
+150 RQENELRLIEL
-160 QQKIAIEGLVKQTR
+160 QKVAIEGLVKQTR

-193 LDLVMA
+193 LDLVKA
-199 QEIEARAR
+199 QEIETLAR
-207 LQAALHALSGRTGG
+207 LQAALHSLSGRTGAVAG
-221 RVERIAAMREELPA
+221 AISAMREELPDS
-235 AAPLRGEE
+235 APLQPEQ
-243 DLAFWQQQAHVAAP
+243 DMTFWQAQARSAAP
-257 RLDARRDSVAVAEA
+257 RLDARRDGVAVAEA

-285 LVGELNRTDRDDLAD
+285 LVGELNRSDRDNLAD

-316 PLFAGGGVSAS
+316 PLYAGGGVSAS

-343 DEARQLSEDI
+343 DELRQLSEDI
-353 ERNYLGVVS
+353 ERSYLGVVS
-362 GYAKCRALQ
+362 GYAKCKALQ

-379 ALESAEKGYQ
+379 ALESAEKGFQ

-403 TLFMARRDLLNSK
+403 TLFTARRDLLNSK
-416 LQMLQ
+416 LLMLQ

-436 VLQQVEALF
+436 VMQQVEALF

>member
-1 MTMRAAI
+1 MR
-8 ALLALLALQPALA
+8 LLLTLAGLLSLQPALA
-21 EEAPAPLSLLDAYDN
+21 AEPAPMSLLDAYDN
-36 ALYHDPTFQIATFD
+36 ALYHDPTFQTATFD
-50 YQTSQQEEDIG
+50 YQASQQEQDIG
-61 LAPLLPQLNASG
+61 LAPLLPQINANA

-88 STENPRFT
+88 SNEDPSYTTNN
-96 SSGLSLSARQ
+96 LSLSARQ

-119 AKARGRLGESIYDDA
+119 AKARGQLGESIYDDA

-141 VVETYFEVA
+141 VVEVYFEVA
-150 RQENELSLSL
+150 RQENELRLIEL
-160 QQKIAIEGLVKQTR
+160 QKVAIEGLVKQTR

-193 LDLVMA
+193 LDLVKA
-199 QEIEARAR
+199 QEIETLAR
-207 LQAALHALSGRTGG
+207 LQAALHSLSGRTGVVAG
-221 RVERIAAMREELPA
+221 AISAMREELPDS
-235 AAPLRGEE
+235 APLQPEQ
-243 DLAFWQQQAHVAAP
+243 DMTFWQAQARSAAP
-257 RLDARRDSVAVAEA
+257 RLDARRDGVAVAEA

-285 LVGELNRTDRDDLAD
+285 LVGELNRSDRDNLAD

-316 PLFAGGGVSAS
+316 PLYAGGGVSAS

-343 DEARQLSEDI
+343 DELRQLSEDI
-353 ERNYLGVVS
+353 ERSYLGVVS
-362 GYAKCRALQ
+362 GYAKCKALQ

-379 ALESAEKGYQ
+379 ALESAEKGFQ

-403 TLFMARRDLLNSK
+403 TLFTARRDLLNSK
-416 LQMLQ
+416 LLMLQ

-436 VLQQVEALF
+436 VMQQVEALF

>member
-50 YQTSQQEEDIG
+50 YQASQQEEDIG